1 MSGADRKREILD
13 AACRVIARRGVRGLR
28 VEELAAEAGVS
39 PALIYYYFDG
49 RADLL
54 RSTLVHVDARAG
66 EYTAPAAGHPAG
78 SVVGALADA
87 LAGEIQDEAA
97 VRENSAVWGELRASA
112 WFDDTVRE
120 TVRRLTDRWVQSVA
134 GEIERGRADGTIA
147 QAVDARA
154 AAERLTA
161 LVEGVSGRW
170 LAGELPAARAQQ
182 LVRDGVARELD
193 HPGRG

>member
-1 MSGADRKREILD
+1 MPDRKREILD
-13 AACRVIARRGVRGLR
+13 AACRVIARRGARGLR
-28 VEELAAEAGVS
+28 VEELATEAGVS
-39 PALIYYYFDG
+39 AGLIYYYFDG

-54 RSTLVHVDARAG
+54 RSTLVHVDDRAG
-66 EYTAPAAGHPAG
+66 EYTAPAAGRPAG
-78 SVVGALADA
+78 SVVEALADS
-87 LAGEIQDEAA
+87 LAGEIQDDPA

-120 TVRRLTDRWVQSVA
+120 TVRRLTDRWVQAVA

-147 QAVDARA
+147 RSVDARA

-170 LAGELPAARAQQ
+170 LAGELLAEHAQR

-193 HPGRG
+193 HPVRG